1 MAKLGRYASARRT
14 VEYLITDKTLT
25 AGDSGTDFAV
35 CSYPNLGQPASITFT
50 LPPAADLP
58 DGWNCTISQAGMST
72 IVLTSS
78 VGGSFSTGNGCF
90 VGNIRNT
97 SSDTAAAGQIS
108 PSTTAP
114 GNTKITFSENP
125 GLAGGGL
132 GHQGDGVEITLAKG
146 IYSDLVAFDSTY
158 SLRHVFVVRGT
169 CSGSAGILFS
179 GDAD

>member
-1 MAKLGRYASARRT
+1 MAKLGRYAAARRT

-35 CSYPNLGQPASITFT
+35 CSFPHLGQPASITFT

-58 DGWNCTISQAGMST
+58 DGWNCSIAQAGLST

-97 SSDTAAAGQIS
+97 SWSPPAAGQIS
-108 PSTTAP
+108 PSGSVP
-114 GNTKITFSENP
+114 GYTNITFSNNSA
-125 GLAGGGL
+125 LGGDGW
-132 GHQGDGVEITLAKG
+132 QGDGVEITLAKG

>member
-35 CSYPNLGQPASITFT
+35 SSFPNLGQPASITFT
-50 LPPAADLP
+50 FPSAADLP
-58 DGWNCTISQAGMST
+58 DGWNCNIAQAGIST

-78 VGGSFSTGNGCF
+78 VGGSFTTGNGCF
-90 VGNIRNT
+90 VGNIRNA

-108 PSTTAP
+108 PIRPSTN

-125 GLAGGGL
+125 VLGGGGL
-132 GHQGDGVEITLAKG
+132 GHQGDSVEITLAKG
-146 IYSDLVAFDSTY
+146 VFSDLGGVY
-158 SLRHVFVVRGT
+158 PLQHLFVIRGV
-169 CSGSAGILFS
+169 CSGSGGILFS
-179 GDAD
+179 GNTD

>member
-1 MAKLGRYASARRT
+1 MAKLGRYAAARRT
-14 VEYLITDKTLT
+14 VEYLIADKTLT
-25 AGDSGTDFAV
+25 AGDSGTDFSV
-35 CSYPNLGQPASITFT
+35 CSFPPHGQPASITFT

-58 DGWNCTISQAGMST
+58 DGWNCTIAQQGLST

-78 VGGSFSTGNGCF
+78 VGGSFTTGNGCF

-108 PSTTAP
+108 PNGVTP
-114 GNTKITFSENP
+114 GYTKVTFSNSAA
-125 GLAGGGL
+125 LGGDGW
-132 GHQGDGVEITLAKG
+132 QGDGVEITLAKG
-146 IYSDLVAFDSTY
+146 IYSDLVAVDSTY
-158 SLRHVFVVRGT
+158 SLRHIFVVRGT